1 MNHSFDV
8 DLAVKYGLQ
17 EAIFLENLRF
27 WILKNKANK
36 RHFYEGRYWTYNSA
50 QAYAAL
56 FPYWSKQQVE
66 RIIAKLK
73 EQGVIQIGHFSSNTY
88 DRTNWY
94 SINDELLSS
103 KSMNGGI
110 QFDESTN
117 TDINQIKTTR
127 KRTTDNPLFDLFWN
141 AYPRKTNKGFAKQI
155 FQKLSV
161 DQVLLDKMLL
171 AIGQQKQS
179 DQWKNP
185 QYIPHPSTWLNGE
198 RWEDE
203 LNTTAKPLSPAERE
217 KQRLF
222 RG

>member
-27 WILKNKANK
+27 WILKNKANN

-50 QAYAAL
+50 KAYAQL

-73 EQGVIQIGHFSSNTY
+73 ELGVIEIGHFSSNTH

-94 SINDELLSS
+94 SLNEEMHSS
-103 KSMNGGI
+103 KSMNRSI
-110 QFDESTN
+110 EIDECTN

-127 KRTTDNPLFDLFWN
+127 KRTTDNPLFDAFWT
-141 AYPRKTNKGFAKQI
+141 AYPRKTNKGLAKQV
-155 FQKLSV
+155 FQRLSV
-161 DQVLLDKMLL
+161 GQDLLDKMLK

-179 DQWKNP
+179 EQWKNP

-203 LNTTAKPLSPAERE
+203 VTITAKQETPEERR
-217 KQRLF
+217 KRLAF
-222 RG
+222 L

>member
-17 EAIFLENLRF
+17 EAVFLENLRF

-50 QAYAAL
+50 QAYADL
-56 FPYWSKQQVE
+56 FPYWSRQQVE

-73 EQGVIQIGHFSSNTY
+73 EQGVIQTGHFSANTY

-103 KSMNGGI
+103 KSRNGDL

-127 KRTTDNPLFDLFWN
+127 KRTTDNPLFDLFWT
-141 AYPRKTNKGFAKQI
+141 AYPRKTNKGLAKQI
-155 FQKLSV
+155 FQRLSV
-161 DQVLLDKMLL
+161 DQVLLDKMLM
-171 AIGQQKQS
+171 AIGQQKKS

-203 LNTTAKPLSPAERE
+203 ITTTAQPLSPADRE
-217 KQRLF
+217 KARLF
-222 RG
+222 GR

>member
-27 WILKNKANK
+27 WILKNKANH

-50 QAYAAL
+50 KAYADL

-73 EQGVIQIGHFSSNTY
+73 DMGVIQVGHFSANTY

-94 SINDELLSS
+94 SINEELLSS
-103 KSMNGGI
+103 KSMNGRL

-127 KRTTDNPLFDLFWN
+127 KRNTDNPLFDAFWS

-161 DQVLLDKMLL
+161 DQALLDKMIA
-171 AIGQQKQS
+171 AIGQQKKT

-203 LNTTAKPLSPAERE
+203 VASTAKPESEEDRR
-217 KQRLF
+217 KRLAF
-222 RG
+222 L